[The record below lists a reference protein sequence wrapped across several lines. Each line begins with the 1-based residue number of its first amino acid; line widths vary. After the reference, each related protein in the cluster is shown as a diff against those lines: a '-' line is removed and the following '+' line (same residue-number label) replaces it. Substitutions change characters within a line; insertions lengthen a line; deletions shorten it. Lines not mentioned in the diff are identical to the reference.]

1 MVKIFTID
9 DSHFSKS
16 VQCANFL
23 APFIIRATN
32 KARGSMPTD
41 DRKNR
46 SLSIN
51 LTAADM
57 GAAEPSEGVLSPRAL
72 RSFTRTA
79 SAAEADYNFVSL
91 IQRRPSVEMYENF
104 VGLAV
109 SQPPA
114 RRARERSGLS
124 RASHE
129 QAVAGDPSDEDC
141 AARAASKMIKTLR
154 SGKRN
159 TANAKICS
167 PLPGS
172 PVTANGNA
180 SQAAGSRPRRS
191 SVVLQG
197 ERFTPYPFKRG
208 GSDKD
213 VRASLSLPSAAS
225 AHLMWNDF

>member
-1 MVKIFTID
+1 
-9 DSHFSKS
+9 
-16 VQCANFL
+16 
-23 APFIIRATN
+23 
-32 KARGSMPTD
+32 MPTD

-104 VGLAV
+104 GGLAL

-114 RRARERSGLS
+114 RPARERLGLS

-129 QAVAGDPSDEDC
+129 QAVTGDPSDEDC

-172 PVTANGNA
+172 PVTTNGNA
-180 SQAAGSRPRRS
+180 SEAGSRSRRPS
-191 SVVLQG
+191 TMLQG
-197 ERFTPYPFKRG
+197 ERFTPYPLKRA
-208 GSDKD
+208 GSEKSL
-213 VRASLSLPSAAS
+213 RASAAS
-225 AHLMWNDF
+225 AHLTWNDL

>member
-1 MVKIFTID
+1 
-9 DSHFSKS
+9 
-16 VQCANFL
+16 
-23 APFIIRATN
+23 
-32 KARGSMPTD
+32 MPTD

-114 RRARERSGLS
+114 RRARDRSGLS

-159 TANAKICS
+159 TAN
-167 PLPGS
+167 
-172 PVTANGNA
+172 GNA
-180 SQAAGSRPRRS
+180 SQAAGSRPSRS

-213 VRASLSLPSAAS
+213 VRASLSLPGAAS